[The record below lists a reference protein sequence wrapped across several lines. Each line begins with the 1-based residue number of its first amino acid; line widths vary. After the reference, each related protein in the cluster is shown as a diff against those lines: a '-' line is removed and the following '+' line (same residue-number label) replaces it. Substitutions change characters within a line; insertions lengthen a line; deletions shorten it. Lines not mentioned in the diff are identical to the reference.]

1 MKRVLLNLSLLAI
14 LSLLASTTLFA
25 QVKSISGR
33 VTGVF
38 GEPISRVEVLYFS
51 NYLRAQA
58 ELEHVREYGYPQCTY
73 SRFGSYTPDSGEY
86 DIYVEENGYVLF
98 CSPMYEP
105 VLKSLQGSDLSR
117 VDVTMNSNLYLG
129 VLLLRPNTS
138 KLPIANAKVTTD
150 IMHKVMVEPK
160 RPVVDYANDVLAI
173 SSYAD
178 ALIGQKR
185 HYFAGLKELPDYID
199 DSNASSNG
207 DSCIGVEIQD
217 YIEVVE
223 EKILEESIPFQFP
236 VTMPS
241 LSGKTSGDFLSW
253 LSTKL
258 KLPKSFGYDCTAKVF
273 LQVDKEGNLSNYQ
286 VVCDNESLK
295 QNVTEVLKRSPKW
308 IPGTLR
314 DRKTTLQLSFDIV
327 CQQLTNHNQL
337 SKKDI
342 ADLHSKFSALEGY
355 EKLKELCTGFTD
367 VDEMRY
373 VMFDRL
379 SDPSYLVAEDEI
391 VKLDYFEHKYSWLY
405 SEIESC
411 KWKLSVCEALGFPVS
426 EQKAKLAEIEKKVD
440 TADQLGVAINYVP
453 FTAYEMA
460 QNYLYEC
467 DKDGFFKSKAMM
479 HHFIKSFFK

>member
-1 MKRVLLNLSLLAI
+1 MRSILFNLSALAV
-14 LSLLASTTLFA
+14 LMALVSTTLFA
-25 QVKSISGR
+25 QEKSISGR

-38 GEPISRVEVLYFS
+38 GEPISYADVLYYS

-58 ELEHVREYGYPQCTY
+58 ELEHARQYGYPQYTQRCTE
-73 SRFGSYTPDSGEY
+73 RSGEY
-86 DIYVEENGYVLF
+86 NIYVEENGYVLL

-105 VLKSLQGSDLSR
+105 VLKPLQDSDLSR
-117 VDVTMNSNLYLG
+117 MDVTMNSKLYLG
-129 VLLLRPNTS
+129 VLLLRSDKS

-150 IMHKVMVEPK
+150 VVQNVLVEPK
-160 RPVVDYANDVLAI
+160 SLSDTYKMDILRI
-173 SSYAD
+173 SSHAD
-178 ALIGQKR
+178 ALIKHKR
-185 HYFAGLKELPDYID
+185 HNFAGLKKMPEYID
-199 DSNASSNG
+199 DSDASQS
-207 DSCIGVEIQD
+207 DERSLGVEIQD

-223 EKILEESIPFQFP
+223 GEILEENIPFQCP

-327 CQQLTNHNQL
+327 CQQLTNHNKL
-337 SKKDI
+337 SKKELS
-342 ADLHSKFSALEGY
+342 DLHSKFGALEGY
-355 EKLKELCTGFTD
+355 KKLKELCAGFTD

-391 VKLDYFEHKYSWLY
+391 VKLDYFEQKYSRLS

-411 KWKLSVCEALGFPVS
+411 KCKLSVCETLGFIVS
-426 EQKAKLAEIEKKVD
+426 GEKAKLAEIEKKVD
-440 TADQLGVAINYVP
+440 AADQIGVAINYVP

>member
-1 MKRVLLNLSLLAI
+1 MTLV
-14 LSLLASTTLFA
+14 STSLFA
-25 QVKSISGR
+25 QEKSISGR

-38 GEPISRVEVLYFS
+38 GEPISNVEVLYYS
-51 NYLRAQA
+51 NYSRAQA
-58 ELEHVREYGYPQCTY
+58 ELEHAREYGYPQYPQYTQY
-73 SRFGSYTPDSGEY
+73 TQYSYTENSGEY
-86 DIYVEENGYVLF
+86 NIYVEENGYLLF

-138 KLPIANAKVTTD
+138 KLPITNAKVTTD

-160 RPVVDYANDVLAI
+160 RPVVDYANDLLAI

-178 ALIGQKR
+178 ALIGQKM
-185 HYFAGLKELPDYID
+185 HFFAGLKELPDYID

-207 DSCIGVEIQD
+207 HSCVGVEIQD
-217 YIEVVE
+217 YIEVIEEMVE
-223 EKILEESIPFQFP
+223 EESIPFQLE

-258 KLPKSFGYDCTAKVF
+258 KLPKSFGYNCTAKVF
-273 LQVDKEGNLSNYQ
+273 VKVDEEGNLSNYN
-286 VVCDNESLK
+286 VVCDNELLK
-295 QNVTEVLKRSPKW
+295 QSVTEVLRRSPKW
-308 IPGTLR
+308 IPGCFR
-314 DRKTTLQLSFDIV
+314 DRKTTMQLSFDIV
-327 CQQLTNHNQL
+327 CQLPVNHNQL
-337 SKKDI
+337 SKKDV

-355 EKLKELCTGFTD
+355 EKLKDLCTGFTD

-391 VKLDYFEHKYSWLY
+391 VKLDYFEHKYSWL
-405 SEIESC
+405 SSKIESC
-411 KWKLSVCEALGFPVS
+411 KCKLSVCEAFGFPVS

-440 TADQLGVAINYVP
+440 AADQLGVAINYVP